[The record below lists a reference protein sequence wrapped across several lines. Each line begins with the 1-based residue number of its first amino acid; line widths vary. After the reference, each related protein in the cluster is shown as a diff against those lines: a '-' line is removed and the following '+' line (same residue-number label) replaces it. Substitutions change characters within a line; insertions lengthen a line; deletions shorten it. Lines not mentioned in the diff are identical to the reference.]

1 MLISTFPL
9 TVDPARPWR
18 FQSLDWVDVDFDG
31 AKDEASRTIDGVFQ
45 SLDWVD
51 VDFDPPSPLAPVRP
65 RWSFQSLDWVDVDFD
80 FSSAKPSA
88 LTHCFNPSTGLML
101 ISTCRSEQHPHDAL

>member
-51 VDFDPPSPLAPVRP
+51 VDFDDDELQLSLLSIV
-65 RWSFQSLDWVDVDFD
+65 FQSLDWVDVDFD
-80 FSSAKPSA
+80 DLYQPAF
-88 LTHCFNPSTGLML
+88 
-101 ISTCRSEQHPHDAL
+101 